1 MTDQEFIDGI
11 KREDK
16 KIECRFYAL
25 HYPMVEKMILQNN
38 GSPEDA
44 KDIYQ
49 DAIVTVFFKIKKEA
63 LDQRTASLKTYVY
76 SVARNKWLY
85 HLRENRKVAM
95 IALTDTYH
103 ELVEDNELKFEEEEK
118 HKKAAQAL
126 EMINELCVKIIK
138 AFYFEKMTMAKMASK
153 FGYKDE
159 NSMKKR
165 KSLCMKAARENLI
178 LITKR
183 NYNEKLF

>member
-1 MTDQEFIDGI
+1 MTDPEFIAGI
-11 KREDK
+11 KREDT
-16 KIECRFYAL
+16 KIESRFYSL

-49 DAIVTVFFKIKKEA
+49 EAIVTVFFKIKKGK
-63 LDQRTASLKTYVY
+63 LDQKTASLKTFVY
-76 SVARNKWLY
+76 SVARKKWLY
-85 HLRENRKVAM
+85 HLRKNRKM
-95 IALTDTYH
+95 TMTALTDSYH
-103 ELVEDNELKFEEEEK
+103 ELVEDTDSKFLEEEK
-118 HKKAAQAL
+118 HQKVARAL

-138 AFYFEKMTMAKMASK
+138 AFYYEKMSMKRMAAK

-165 KSLCMKAARENLI
+165 KSLCMKAARENLV
-178 LITKR
+178 LINKR
-183 NYNEKLF
+183 NYNERLF

>member
-1 MTDQEFIDGI
+1 MTDPEFINGI

-16 KIECRFYAL
+16 KIESRFYAL

-49 DAIVTVFFKIKKEA
+49 ETIISVFFKIKKEA
-63 LDQRTASLKTYVY
+63 LDNMTASLKTFVY

-103 ELVEDNELKFEEEEK
+103 ELTEDDDLKFQEEEK
-118 HKKAAQAL
+118 HQKVSRAL
-126 EMINELCVKIIK
+126 
-138 AFYFEKMTMAKMASK
+138 
-153 FGYKDE
+153 
-159 NSMKKR
+159 
-165 KSLCMKAARENLI
+165 
-178 LITKR
+178 
-183 NYNEKLF
+183 